1 MISDTAQTGP
11 LILGGTGRIGR
22 ALRRLADDGHWPMGR
37 AALWHGRRGDYAW
50 DMRETPPAL
59 PRPVRGVVVLAG
71 VTEGAP
77 DALAANT
84 DLALAALRLAARER
98 LGPVLLMSSAAV
110 YGREAD
116 PGRED
121 TAAPAAPYGEAK
133 LAMERAVTAEVR
145 RLGAQAPAACC
156 LRLANV
162 AGCDQLFGAMSA
174 GPVTLD
180 RFEDGRAPRRA
191 YLGPLTLAR
200 TLDALCA
207 TETLPPVLNL
217 AQPGAVGMDEIL
229 TCAGARW
236 GWRAA
241 PSTALP
247 RTRLDTS
254 RLAASIGA
262 VAPAT
267 APGLMA
273 EARMAGWTLA

>member
-1 MISDTAQTGP
+1 
-11 LILGGTGRIGR
+11 
-22 ALRRLADDGHWPMGR
+22 
-37 AALWHGRRGDYAW
+37 
-50 DMRETPPAL
+50 
-59 PRPVRGVVVLAG
+59 
-71 VTEGAP
+71 
-77 DALAANT
+77 
-84 DLALAALRLAARER
+84 
-98 LGPVLLMSSAAV
+98 
-110 YGREAD
+110 
-116 PGRED
+116 
-121 TAAPAAPYGEAK
+121 
-133 LAMERAVTAEVR
+133 
-145 RLGAQAPAACC
+145 
-156 LRLANV
+156 
-162 AGCDQLFGAMSA
+162 
-174 GPVTLD
+174 
-180 RFEDGRAPRRA
+180 
-191 YLGPLTLAR
+191 LGPLTLAR